1 MDVLIYNELDTQKI
15 AGLDKLI
22 AHLKADDFKSADVKK
37 IQNNLYRAKLNR
49 SDRILFS
56 IYQYQHKNYIL
67 LLEYLKKHDYQG
79 SRFLNAGIRIDED
92 AVPVVASVD
101 ELTIDEQM
109 VYINQNNPQ
118 FVYLNKFISF
128 DEVQQQIYRHAPPLV
143 IIGSAGSGKTAIL
156 LEKMKQLEGQVL
168 YVTLSAFLVKNS
180 RELYYSD
187 HYYNDQQ
194 LVDFYSYPEFLESIA
209 VPDQGMADTAFFM
222 QWYKENYKHKFSAHS
237 LYEEFKGVLTGAI
250 TEQAYLSEADY
261 LNLGIKQS
269 IFNVDERA
277 EVYEIFSEYLV
288 ELKKNHLNDVN
299 ILSFEYLQKIK
310 PAYDFVV
317 IDEVQDITAIQ
328 LYLILNSLS
337 KSGQFLMCGDA
348 NQIVHPNFF
357 SWAKVK
363 TLFHEHET
371 LHHGAEITHILQ
383 HNYRN
388 AQRITEVSNR
398 VLLLKNAR
406 FGSIDKESHYLVKS
420 NADIQGGVYFLKNVA
435 DVLHELNQ
443 KTAVSTQ
450 FAVVVMHE
458 SQKRMAQRVFKT
470 PLVFAIQE
478 AKGLE
483 YQNIILYNFVSQSAS
498 HFLDICAEITVQD
511 LQSDFVYARNKDKA
525 DKSLE
530 LYKFYINALYVGLT
544 RAMCNIYWVEQQ
556 DQHRIFNLLGLDQ
569 AAEQLDLAD
578 QQSSLKEW
586 QKEAQK
592 LELQGKTEQA
602 ARIRREILKEE
613 TPNWL
618 TLKGSELTQIAH
630 QALILK
636 NKKAQLTLF
645 EYAVIYQHQAYLTY
659 LAESGFKPALSIFNQ
674 ENIVQAHKAEQSILA
689 KYYMNYQ
696 VKHPTA
702 LLKKIEKFGINHRNE
717 FNHTPLMATV
727 WVGNAEFYQQ
737 LLQDGADEQLLDSH
751 HLNVFQIA
759 LQRVVLSQKYIANFA
774 ALIPHLE
781 LNSLVL
787 QINHRL
793 FKLESNQAEYL
804 IVQLMYV
811 MSLIHGYQRY
821 VGSGK
826 AFDSTLL
833 LDYLQRL
840 PEHLFDKKRQKRTYI
855 SSLFSK
861 NEVESTDKYNKQL
874 FKRVGRG
881 QYVLN
886 PELVM
891 KVNGEW
897 HPIYQTMD
905 VQRIDYYKQDPIGSD
920 YAYQTGLDKVDPIIL
935 EQLLKALEKKDQEY
949 RNRSSMFF
957 DIIGRKYDDKIV
969 AES

>member
-15 AGLDKLI
+15 TGLDKLI

-56 IYQYQHKNYIL
+56 IYQYQQKNYIL

-79 SRFLNAGIRIDED
+79 SRFLNANIGIDED
-92 AVPVVASVD
+92 AVPVVQSAD

-128 DEVQQQIYRHAPPLV
+128 DDVQQKIYRHALPLV

-156 LEKMKQLEGQVL
+156 LEKMKQLDGQVL

-194 LVDFYSYPEFLESIA
+194 LVDFYSYQEFLESIA

-250 TEQAYLSEADY
+250 TEKAYLSKPDY

-269 IFNVDERA
+269 IFNVEERT
-277 EVYEIFSEYLV
+277 EVYAIFSEYLV
-288 ELKKNHLNDVN
+288 ALEKNNLSDVN
-299 ILSFEYLQKIK
+299 VLSFEYLQKIK

-363 TLFHEHET
+363 TLFHEHES
-371 LHHGAEITHILQ
+371 LHHGVEITHILQ

-420 NADIQGGVYFLKNVA
+420 NADIQGGVYFLKNVP
-435 DVLHELNQ
+435 DVLHELDQ

-498 HFLDICAEITVQD
+498 HFSDICAEIGVQD
-511 LQSDFVYARNKDKA
+511 LQNDFVYARNKDKA

-544 RAMCNIYWVEQQ
+544 RAMSNIYWVEQQ
-556 DQHRIFNLLGLDQ
+556 DQHRIFHLLGLDQ
-569 AAEQLDLAD
+569 AADYLDLAD

-602 ARIRREILKEE
+602 ARIRKEILKEE
-613 TPNWL
+613 TPNWV
-618 TLKGSELTQIAH
+618 TLNSCELTQLAH

-645 EYAVIYQHQAYLTY
+645 EYAVVYQHQAYLTK
-659 LAESGFKPALSIFNQ
+659 LAESGFKPALSVFNQ
-674 ENIVQAHKAEQSILA
+674 ANVVQAHKAEQGILA

-702 LLKKIEKFGINHRNE
+702 LIKKIEKFGINHRNE
-717 FNHTPLMATV
+717 FNHTPLMAAV
-727 WVGNAEFYQQ
+727 WVGNVEFYQQ
-737 LLQDGADEQLLDSH
+737 LLQDGADAQLIDSH

-759 LQRVVLSQKYIANFA
+759 LKRSVLSQKNISNFA
-774 ALIPHLE
+774 ELIPNLE
-781 LNSLVL
+781 QNSLVL

-793 FKLESNQAEYL
+793 FKLESNQPEYL

-821 VGSGK
+821 VWLEK

-833 LDYLQRL
+833 LEYLQRL

-861 NEVESTDKYNKQL
+861 NEVCSSDKYNKQL

-881 QYVLN
+881 QYMLN

-891 KVNGEW
+891 KINGEW

-905 VQRIDYYKQDPIGSD
+905 VKRVDYYKEEPIGLD
-920 YAYQTGLDKVDPIIL
+920 YAYKTGADKVDPIIL
-935 EQLLKALEKKDQEY
+935 EHSLKALEKKDQEY